1 MFLTKPKTTLNCCLC
16 LRITLTTL
24 AQSTLAI
31 SFGLLSVS
39 CAESSFSSRA
49 DKETI
54 SINRPSGR
62 SLSHDGLFRAIALV
76 ESNAN
81 DSAVGDNGASIG
93 RYQIGNAYWTDALQ
107 QNPSIGGL
115 YADVTSPLYAEKV
128 IEAYMRR
135 YLGDAIWEN
144 LTPDNVILIA
154 RTHNGGWRGGSKPHT
169 LGYGCRVLALSLLD

>member
-1 MFLTKPKTTLNCCLC
+1 MLLTKPKTVLNCCLC
-16 LRITLTTL
+16 SRTISKTL
-24 AQSTLAI
+24 ALSTLAI
-31 SFGLLSVS
+31 LSGLLSVS

-49 DKETI
+49 DRETI
-54 SINRPSGR
+54 SISRPSGR

-93 RYQIGNAYWTDALQ
+93 RYQIGKAYWTDALQ

-135 YLGDAIWEN
+135 YLGDAVWET
-144 LTPDNVILIA
+144 LTPDNILLIA
-154 RTHNGGWRGGSKPHT
+154 RTHNGGLYGGSREST
-169 LGYGCRVLALSLLD
+169 LDYGRRVLALSAP

>member
-1 MFLTKPKTTLNCCLC
+1 MAL
-16 LRITLTTL
+16 
-24 AQSTLAI
+24 STLAI
-31 SFGLLSVS
+31 SSGLLSVS

-49 DKETI
+49 DRETI

-76 ESNAN
+76 ESNAD
-81 DSAVGDNGASIG
+81 DSAVGDGGASIG

-107 QNPSIGGL
+107 QNPSIGGVYL
-115 YADVTSPLYAEKV
+115 DVLDEGYARLV

-169 LGYGCRVLALSLLD
+169 LDYGRRVLTLSQLD